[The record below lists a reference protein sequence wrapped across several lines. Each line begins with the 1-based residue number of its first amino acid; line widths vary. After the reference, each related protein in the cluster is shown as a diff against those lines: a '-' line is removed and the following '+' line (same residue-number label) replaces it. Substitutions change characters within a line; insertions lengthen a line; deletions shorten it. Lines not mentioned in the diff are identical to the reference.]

1 MEFCI
6 FHGNSFQNGFPEFA
20 HILQVEFLT
29 VQEREKTSL
38 SCAQVKCMLKYLG
51 DLRRSWVLTCAQ
63 VSLSCA

>member
-29 VQEREKTSL
+29 VDIAALVGNRQHPQSEPQISRVMHSRYHECTSAGL
-38 SCAQVKCMLKYLG
+38 H
-51 DLRRSWVLTCAQ
+51 
-63 VSLSCA
+63 